1 MKKQTKKLSI
11 KVRDLKPVKDA
22 KGGRRKRRRHLEVNT
37 ANATGDRIVT
47 RTPTGSGLADF
58 KEP

>member
-22 KGGRRKRRRHLEVNT
+22 KGGGRKHHHHHHPKVNT
-37 ANATGDRIVT
+37 DNLTGAGLLN
-47 RTPTGSGLADF
+47 RTHGHMADF

>member
-22 KGGRRKRRRHLEVNT
+22 KGGGRKHHHHHHRQDTPKVNT
-37 ANATGDRIVT
+37 DN
-47 RTPTGSGLADF
+47 PTGAGLWDY
-58 KEP
+58 

>member
-22 KGGRRKRRRHLEVNT
+22 KGGSRKRRRHPK
-37 ANATGDRIVT
+37 GDPDNPILGHPRAPG
-47 RTPTGSGLADF
+47 RF
-58 KEP
+58 QREP